1 METANDSVEVSGR
14 HVQPLLQQ
22 YEYVFSLHVYLD
34 SVSLYM

>member
-1 METANDSVEVSGR
+1 METANDCGSELAARTTTAAVT
-14 HVQPLLQQ
+14 